1 MEQKFKRLV
10 TRSDFDGLACAMMLK
25 ELGMIEDIKFVHP
38 KDVQDGKVELTK
50 EDITTNL
57 PYDPRVGLAFDH
69 HESEIDRLKA
79 TETGGRLII
88 DPKAK
93 SAARVVY
100 EYLGGK
106 EKLPR
111 ISDELMTAVDK
122 GDSADFTLDE
132 ILDPKGWVLLHY
144 LMDARTGLGRFR
156 DFRISNYDLMMELI
170 DYCLEHN
177 IDEILALPDVKERVD
192 LYNEQAQQFKDQ
204 LRRVARLEGKVV
216 VLVNEFTASAAE
228 IVTGAIQDQDRG
240 LVVGRRTFGKGLVQ
254 RPVEFEDGSMM
265 RLTIAHYYTPSG
277 RCIQKPY
284 TKGDK
289 KDYSM
294 DLDQR
299 YKHGEFYSA
308 DSIHFADSL
317 KYYTLRKHRTVYGGG
332 GIMPD
337 YFVPLDTTQFTTFHR
352 NLVAKNVVLEQDLKF
367 MDSHRKELKKQY
379 PDFASYMAR
388 YEVPQSLVDAI
399 IAEGKKQKVEPK
411 DAAELKATLPYLRLQ
426 LKALIARD
434 VWDMSEYFQIM
445 NEQNKT
451 IQQALRLI
459 AE

>member
-132 ILDPKGWVLLHY
+132 ILDPKGWVLLNY

-192 LYNEQAQQFKDQ
+192 LYNEQAQLFKDQ
-204 LRRVARLEGKVV
+204 LRRIAKLDGKVV
-216 VLVNEFTASAAE
+216 VLDLRNEEIIHAGNRFMIYALYPEAQISVHVAWGFKKQNTAVMIGKSIVN
-228 IVTGAIQDQDRG
+228 RG
-240 LVVGRRTFGKGLVQ
+240 SDF
-254 RPVEFEDGSMM
+254 D
-265 RLTIAHYYTPSG
+265 I
-277 RCIQKPY
+277 
-284 TKGDK
+284 
-289 KDYSM
+289 
-294 DLDQR
+294 
-299 YKHGEFYSA
+299 GELC
-308 DSIHFADSL
+308 L
-317 KYYTLRKHRTVYGGG
+317 KYGGG
-332 GIMPD
+332 G
-337 YFVPLDTTQFTTFHR
+337 HR
-352 NLVAKNVVLEQDLKF
+352 NAGTCQLDNDK
-367 MDSHRKELKKQY
+367 
-379 PDFASYMAR
+379 
-388 YEVPQSLVDAI
+388 VDDQLPEI
-399 IAEGKKQKVEPK
+399 IA
-411 DAAELKATLPYLRLQ
+411 
-426 LKALIARD
+426 ALN
-434 VWDMSEYFQIM
+434 S
-445 NEQNKT
+445 
-451 IQQALRLI
+451 
-459 AE
+459 